1 MKNGGKKVS
10 ISVETIRKYMYSAKV
25 YDEACAYVD
34 SGQVEIIR
42 TRSFWKSEAS
52 IEGKVCGVTC
62 KLSVSN
68 DDVASFACT
77 CHDFKSKRG
86 MCSHIGAL
94 AFAHIKKNE
103 LGQQGVVYT
112 SGEAKRIV
120 SVYLKR
126 AEKGN
131 YAEDRAMDVE
141 LACRIELQFD
151 SLAVEFFVSKGK
163 KKYQIKDLYEFD
175 DMWVESRYHEYGTGF
190 KIVHDMTSFK
200 ESEIPMLKFLLKYI
214 RASKSLA
221 AVYANQQNDT
231 YVKDRKKLVL
241 IGSAIDEFFSICHD
255 SIKNITL
262 RCRNSFSTNEKNIRI
277 IEDSPDI
284 NISLEA
290 IANQGYMAEISGVEK
305 VTEGEKNIYILWD
318 NVIYKADEEFSN
330 GVREF
335 LVEACKAD
343 YDNSSKTY
351 KLIFNKK
358 DMPAFCNLVISDI
371 KQYITV
377 TQKNVDIE
385 EFEPWELSCE
395 FHVDVAA
402 GELRCHVKC
411 FYNEE
416 RFDLFKGIG
425 AGLGICRDYNK
436 ESRIKNVLLK
446 YFPEGETYGTLST
459 YDYRHVYEF
468 LKNGIKELERFGEV
482 TLSEKVRNYEVID
495 SMKINAEVSMEGN
508 WLKLDVDAGEY
519 TRAELDELLAAY
531 RRKEKYIKLG
541 ENKLVRLDDNGLELL
556 AQMAFDLDFSAMD
569 IINHHVFIPKYRALY
584 IDGRLREGDLVAY
597 DKDAA
602 FKALVRTIKQVE
614 DSEFMVPEELEE
626 TLRGYQKHGFHWL
639 RTLDACG
646 FGGILADD
654 MGLGKTLQIITLLLD
669 EKISVS
675 RNTPSLIIAPASLI
689 YNWENEIR
697 HFAPQLK
704 AVAVAGTKNQ
714 RREVL
719 SNFNEY
725 DVLITSYDLLK
736 RDIDMY
742 DNLSFRFQVIDEAQ
756 NIKNFSTA
764 NAKSVKKIQAQTRY
778 ALTGTPIENR
788 LSELWSIFDYLMPGF
803 LYSYNKFREK
813 FENPIMKNGEIG
825 ATKGL
830 TRLIGPFVLRRLKKD
845 VLKELPEKQE
855 YDIFA
860 KLEGKQR
867 KLYTANALKLK
878 DKIEKTDD
886 DGFGDKRIEI
896 LSELMKLRQLCCDPS
911 LCYNDYDG
919 ESAKLDMCM
928 DMISNGISGGHKILL
943 FSQFTTMLDIIGK
956 RLKEE
961 NIEYYL
967 LTGATSKES
976 RAKLVD
982 TFNNDNTGVFLIS
995 LKAGGVGLNLTGADM
1010 VIHYDPWWNVAA
1022 ENQASDRA
1030 HRIGQDKVVSV
1041 FKLITKGTI
1050 EERIQELQRRKAQLA
1065 DNILNGDTISLSSL
1079 SKNELLS
1086 ILNV

>member
-1 MKNGGKKVS
+1 MS
-10 ISVETIRKYMYSAKV
+10 ISVETIRKYMYSAAV
-25 YDEACAYVD
+25 YDEACDHVD
-34 SGQVEIIR
+34 SGRVEISR

-52 IEGKVCGVTC
+52 IEGKVSGISC

-68 DDVASFACT
+68 DDVASYACS
-77 CHDFKSKRG
+77 CDEFKRKRG

-94 AFAHIKKNE
+94 ALAYIKNNE
-103 LGQQGVVYT
+103 IGQQGVVYT
-112 SGEAKRIV
+112 SGEAKKIV
-120 SVYLKR
+120 SAYLKR

-131 YAEDRAMDVE
+131 YADDRAMDVE
-141 LACRIELQFD
+141 LPCRVEMRAD
-151 SLAVEFFVSKGK
+151 SLSVEFFITKGK
-163 KKYQIKDLYEFD
+163 KKYQIKDLYEFE
-175 DMWVESRYHEYGTGF
+175 DMWENSPCYEYGTGF
-190 KIVHDMTSFK
+190 KLVHELTSFK
-200 ESEIPMLKFLLKYI
+200 ESEIPMVKFLLKYI
-214 RASKSLA
+214 RAAKSLA
-221 AVYANQQNDT
+221 AIYANSQNDT

-241 IGSAIDEFFSICHD
+241 IGSAIDEFFSICHERV
-255 SIKNITL
+255 KNITL
-262 RCRNSFSTNEKNIRI
+262 RSRNSFSANETNVKI

-284 NISLEA
+284 NISLET
-290 IANQGYMAEISGVEK
+290 IANQGYKAKISGIEQL
-305 VTEGEKNIYILWD
+305 TEGERHLYVLWENI
-318 NVIYKADEEFSN
+318 IYKADAEYSE

-335 LVEACKAD
+335 LVEACKSD

-351 KLIFNKK
+351 TLVFNKK

-371 KQYITV
+371 KQYLTV

-385 EFEPWELSCE
+385 EFEPWELSCD
-395 FHVDVAA
+395 FYVDVKA
-402 GELRCHVKC
+402 GELTCHIKC
-411 FYNEE
+411 FYNGE

-425 AGLGICRDYNK
+425 AGIGICRDYNK
-436 ESRIKNVLLK
+436 ESRIKNILLK
-446 YFPEGETYGTLST
+446 YFPEGETYGNLST

-482 TLSEKVRNYEVID
+482 TLSEKARDYEVVD
-495 SMKINAEVSMEGN
+495 SMKINAEVSIEGN

-541 ENKLVRLDDNGLELL
+541 ENRLVRLDDNGLELL
-556 AQMAFDLDFSAMD
+556 AQMAFDLDFSATD
-569 IINHHVFIPKYRALY
+569 IINHQVFIPKYRALY
-584 IDGRLREGDLVAY
+584 IDGRLREGDLVTY

-675 RNTPSLIIAPASLI
+675 RNTPSLIITPASLI

-697 HFAPQLK
+697 NFAPQLK
-704 AVAVAGTKNQ
+704 AVAVAGVKSH
-714 RREVL
+714 RREIL
-719 SNFNEY
+719 SNYKDY

-813 FENPIMKNGEIG
+813 FENPIVKNGEIG

-830 TRLIGPFVLRRLKKD
+830 TRIIGPFVLRRLKKD

-860 KLEGKQR
+860 KLEGKQH

-878 DKIEKTDD
+878 EKIENTDE

-896 LSELMKLRQLCCDPS
+896 LAELMKLRQLCCDPA

-928 DMISNGISGGHKILL
+928 DMVNNGISGGHKILL
-943 FSQFTTMLDIIGK
+943 FSQFTTMLDVIAK
-956 RLKEE
+956 RLTEE
-961 NIEYYL
+961 NISYYL
-967 LTGATSKES
+967 LTGATSKEM

-982 TFNNDNTGVFLIS
+982 AFNNDDTGVFLIS

-1050 EERIQELQRRKAQLA
+1050 EERIRELQRRKAQLA

-1079 SKNELLS
+1079 SKAELLS
-1086 ILNV
+1086 ILNI

>member
-1 MKNGGKKVS
+1 MS

-25 YDEACAYVD
+25 YDEACAYVAK
-34 SGQVEIIR
+34 GQVDISR

-52 IEGKVCGVTC
+52 IEGKVNGTVC

-68 DDVASFACT
+68 DDVASFACS
-77 CHDFKSKRG
+77 CDDFKQKRG
-86 MCSHIGAL
+86 MCGHIGAL
-94 AFAHIKKNE
+94 ALAHIKKNE

-120 SVYLKR
+120 SMYLKR

-131 YAEDRAMDVE
+131 YADDRAMEVE
-141 LACRIELQFD
+141 LSCRVELKAL
-151 SLAVEFFVSKGK
+151 SLSVEFFVAKGK
-163 KKYQIKDLYEFD
+163 KRCQLNDLYEFD
-175 DMWVESRYHEYGTGF
+175 DMWDNGECHEYGAGF
-190 KIVHDMTSFK
+190 KLVHETTSFK
-200 ESEIPMLKFLLKYI
+200 ETELPMVNFLLKYI
-214 RASKSLA
+214 RVSKSLA
-221 AVYANQQNDT
+221 AVYANQQGNT
-231 YVKDRKKLVL
+231 YVKDRRKLVL
-241 IGSAIDEFFSICHD
+241 IGSAIDEFFDICLERGE
-255 SIKNITL
+255 NVTL
-262 RCRNSFSTNEKNIRI
+262 RSRNTFSANEKNVKILA
-277 IEDSPDI
+277 ENPDI
-284 NISLEA
+284 TISLEA
-290 IANQGYMAEISGVEK
+290 IANQGYKAEISGVEQ
-305 VTEGEKNIYILWD
+305 VTEGERHLYVLWD
-318 NVIYKADEEFSN
+318 NMIYKADRVYSD
-330 GVREF
+330 GVRNF
-335 LVEACKAD
+335 LVEACKSD
-343 YDNSSKTY
+343 FDIGLKLY
-351 KLIFNKK
+351 KLVINKK

-371 KQYITV
+371 KQYLTV
-377 TQKNVDIE
+377 IQKNVDIE
-385 EFEPWELSCE
+385 EFEPWELLCD
-395 FHVDVAA
+395 FNVDMAA
-402 GELRCHVKC
+402 GELKCNVKC
-411 FYNEE
+411 FYNGE

-425 AGLGICRDYNK
+425 AGLGICRDYNR

-446 YFPEGETYGTLST
+446 YFPEGESLGTLST
-459 YDYRHVYEF
+459 YDYRHIYEF
-468 LKNGIKELERFGEV
+468 LKNGIKELERYGEV
-482 TLSEKVRNYEVID
+482 TISDSVKEYDIID
-495 SMKINAEVSMEGN
+495 SMKINAEVSIEGN
-508 WLKLDVDAGEY
+508 WLRLDVDAGEY

-541 ENKLVRLDDNGLELL
+541 ESRLVRLDDNGLELL

-569 IINHHVFIPKYRALY
+569 IINHQVFIPKYRALY
-584 IDGRLREGDLVAY
+584 IDGRLREGDLAAY
-597 DKDAA
+597 DKDSA

-626 TLRGYQKHGFHWL
+626 ILRGYQKYGFHWL
-639 RTLDACG
+639 RTLDVCG

-714 RREVL
+714 RRDIL
-719 SNFNEY
+719 SSYKEY

-736 RDIDMY
+736 RDIELY
-742 DNLSFRFQVIDEAQ
+742 DNIAFRFQVIDEAQ

-764 NAKSVKKIQAQTRY
+764 NARCVKKIKAQTRY

-813 FENPIMKNGEIG
+813 FEIPIVKNGEIG

-830 TRLIGPFVLRRLKKD
+830 TRLIGPFVLRRLKRD

-855 YDIFA
+855 YDIYA
-860 KLEGKQR
+860 KLEGKQH

-878 DKIEKTDD
+878 ERIERTDEE
-886 DGFGDKRIEI
+886 GFSDNRIEI

-928 DMISNGISGGHKILL
+928 DMVINGISGGHKILI
-943 FSQFTTMLDIIGK
+943 FSQFTTMLDVIGR
-956 RLKEE
+956 RLREE
-961 NIEYYL
+961 SIAYYL
-967 LTGATSKES
+967 LTGATSKEL
-976 RAKLVD
+976 RVKLVEA
-982 TFNNDNTGVFLIS
+982 FNTDETGVFLIS

-1022 ENQASDRA
+1022 ENQAADRA

-1050 EERIQELQRRKAQLA
+1050 EERIRELQRRKAQLA

>member
-1 MKNGGKKVS
+1 MSFNIEAIK
-10 ISVETIRKYMYSAKV
+10 KYMYSAKV
-25 YDEACAYVD
+25 YDEACAYVEAGKAD
-34 SGQVEIIR
+34 ISR

-52 IEGKVCGVTC
+52 IEGKVDGTAC

-68 DDVASFACT
+68 DDVASFSCACEA
-77 CHDFKSKRG
+77 FKNKRG
-86 MCSHIGAL
+86 MCAHIGAL
-94 AFAHIKKNE
+94 ALAYIKKNE
-103 LGQQGVVYT
+103 LGQQSVVYT

-120 SVYLKR
+120 SMYLKK

-131 YAEDRAMDVE
+131 YADDRAMDVE
-141 LACRIELQFD
+141 LQCRVELKSD
-151 SLAVEFFVSKGK
+151 SLFVEFFLAKGK
-163 KKYQIKDLYEFD
+163 KKYQIKDLYEFEQLWENSACCD
-175 DMWVESRYHEYGTGF
+175 YGTGF
-190 KIVHDMTSFK
+190 KLVHEQTSFR
-200 ESEIPMLKFLLKYI
+200 ETELPMVNFLLKYI

-221 AVYANQQNDT
+221 AVYANQQSDT
-231 YVKDRKKLVL
+231 YVKERRKLVL
-241 IGSAIDEFFSICHD
+241 IGSAIDEFFDICFEGD
-255 SIKNITL
+255 
-262 RCRNSFSTNEKNIRI
+262 RNLTMRSRNTFSANEKNVRI
-277 IEDSPDI
+277 LMENPDI
-284 NISLEA
+284 NISLET
-290 IANQGYMAEISGVEK
+290 IANQGYKAEITGVEQI
-305 VTEGEKNIYILWD
+305 TEGEKHLYILWES
-318 NVIYKADEEFSN
+318 VIYKADRVFTE
-330 GVREF
+330 GVRDF
-335 LVEACKAD
+335 LVEACKSD
-343 YDNSSKTY
+343 FDNSVKTY
-351 KLIFNKK
+351 KLVINKK
-358 DMPAFCNLVISDI
+358 DMPAFCNLVIADI
-371 KQYITV
+371 KQYLTV
-377 TQKNVDIE
+377 TQNNVDIE
-385 EFEPWELSCE
+385 EFEPWELQCD
-395 FHVDVAA
+395 FDVDIVA
-402 GELRCHVKC
+402 GELKCNVKC
-411 FYNEE
+411 FYNGE

-436 ESRIKNVLLK
+436 ESRVKNTLLK
-446 YFPEGETYGTLST
+446 YFPEGESFGMLST
-459 YDYRHVYEF
+459 FDYRHIYEF
-468 LKNGIKELERFGEV
+468 LKNGIKELERLGEV
-482 TLSEKVRNYEVID
+482 TMSDRVKEYDIID
-495 SMKINAEVSMEGN
+495 SMKINAEVSIEGN

-541 ENKLVRLDDNGLELL
+541 ESKLVRLDDNGLELL

-569 IINHHVFIPKYRALY
+569 IINHQVFIPKYRALY
-584 IDGRLREGDLVAY
+584 IDGRLREGDLAAY

-626 TLRGYQKHGFHWL
+626 ILRGYQKYGFHWL

-689 YNWENEIR
+689 YNWENEIK

-704 AVAVAGTKNQ
+704 AAAVVGTKNQ

-719 SNFNEY
+719 EKYKEY

-736 RDIDMY
+736 RDIELY
-742 DNLSFRFQVIDEAQ
+742 DNVSFRFQVIDEAQ

-764 NAKSVKKIQAQTRY
+764 NAKCVKKIKAQTRY

-813 FENPIMKNGEIG
+813 FENPIVRNGEIG

-855 YDIFA
+855 YDIYA
-860 KLEGKQR
+860 KLEGKQH

-878 DKIEKTDD
+878 ERIEKTDD
-886 DGFGDKRIEI
+886 EGFGDNRIEI

-943 FSQFTTMLDIIGK
+943 FSQFTTMLDVIGK

-961 NIEYYL
+961 NITYYL
-967 LTGATSKES
+967 LTGATSKEA
-976 RAKLVD
+976 RAKLVEA
-982 TFNNDNTGVFLIS
+982 FNTDDTGVFLIS

-1050 EERIQELQRRKAQLA
+1050 EERIRELQRRKAQLA

>member
-1 MKNGGKKVS
+1 MS
-10 ISVETIRKYMYSAKV
+10 ISVETIRKYMYSAAV
-25 YDEACAYVD
+25 YEEACAHVD
-34 SGQVEIIR
+34 SGRVEISR

-52 IEGKVCGVTC
+52 IEGKVSGTSC

-68 DDVASFACT
+68 DDVASYACS
-77 CHDFKSKRG
+77 CDEFKRKRG

-94 AFAHIKKNE
+94 ALAYIKNNE
-103 LGQQGVVYT
+103 IGQQGVVYT
-112 SGEAKRIV
+112 SGEAKKIV
-120 SVYLKR
+120 SAYLKR

-131 YAEDRAMDVE
+131 YADDRAMDVE
-141 LACRIELQFD
+141 LPCRVEMKAD
-151 SLAVEFFVSKGK
+151 SLSVEFFITKGK
-163 KKYQIKDLYEFD
+163 KKYQIKDLYEFE
-175 DMWVESRYHEYGTGF
+175 DMWENSACYEYGTGF
-190 KIVHDMTSFK
+190 KLVHELTSFK
-200 ESEIPMLKFLLKYI
+200 ESEIPMVKFLLKYI
-214 RASKSLA
+214 RAAKSLA
-221 AVYANQQNDT
+221 AIYANGQNDT

-241 IGSAIDEFFSICHD
+241 IGSAVDEFFSICHERV
-255 SIKNITL
+255 KNVTL
-262 RCRNSFSTNEKNIRI
+262 RSRNSFSANETNVKI

-284 NISLEA
+284 SISLEA
-290 IANQGYMAEISGVEK
+290 IANQGYKAIISGVEQL
-305 VTEGEKNIYILWD
+305 TEGERHLYILWE
-318 NVIYKADEEFSN
+318 NIIYKADAEYSE

-335 LVEACKAD
+335 LVEACKSD

-351 KLIFNKK
+351 MLVFNKK

-371 KQYITV
+371 KQYLTV

-385 EFEPWELSCE
+385 EFEPWELSCD
-395 FHVDVAA
+395 FYVDVKA
-402 GELRCHVKC
+402 GELTCHIKC
-411 FYNEE
+411 FYNGE

-425 AGLGICRDYNK
+425 AGIGICRDYNK
-436 ESRIKNVLLK
+436 ESRIKNILLK
-446 YFPEGETYGTLST
+446 YFPEGETYGSLST

-482 TLSEKVRNYEVID
+482 TLSEKARDYEVID
-495 SMKINAEVSMEGN
+495 SMKINAEVSIEGN

-541 ENKLVRLDDNGLELL
+541 ENRLVRLDDNGLELL
-556 AQMAFDLDFSAMD
+556 AQMAFDLDFSATD
-569 IINHHVFIPKYRALY
+569 IINHQVFIPKYRALY
-584 IDGRLREGDLVAY
+584 IDGRLREGDLVTY

-675 RNTPSLIIAPASLI
+675 RNTPSLIITPASLI

-704 AVAVAGTKNQ
+704 AVAVAGVKSQ
-714 RREVL
+714 RREIL
-719 SNFNEY
+719 SNYKDY

-813 FENPIMKNGEIG
+813 FENPIVKNGEIG

-830 TRLIGPFVLRRLKKD
+830 TRIIGPFVLRRLKKD

-860 KLEGKQR
+860 KLEGKQH

-878 DKIEKTDD
+878 EKIENTDE

-896 LSELMKLRQLCCDPS
+896 LAELMKLRQLCCDPA

-928 DMISNGISGGHKILL
+928 DMVSNGISGGHKILL
-943 FSQFTTMLDIIGK
+943 FSQFTTMLDVIAK
-956 RLKEE
+956 RLTEE
-961 NIEYYL
+961 NISYYL
-967 LTGATSKES
+967 LTGATSKEM

-982 TFNNDNTGVFLIS
+982 AFNNDDTGVFLIS

-1050 EERIQELQRRKAQLA
+1050 EERIRELQRRKAQLA

-1079 SKNELLS
+1079 SKAELLS
-1086 ILNV
+1086 ILNI

>member
-1 MKNGGKKVS
+1 M
-10 ISVETIRKYMYSAKV
+10 
-25 YDEACAYVD
+25 
-34 SGQVEIIR
+34 
-42 TRSFWKSEAS
+42 
-52 IEGKVCGVTC
+52 
-62 KLSVSN
+62 
-68 DDVASFACT
+68 
-77 CHDFKSKRG
+77 
-86 MCSHIGAL
+86 
-94 AFAHIKKNE
+94 
-103 LGQQGVVYT
+103 
-112 SGEAKRIV
+112 
-120 SVYLKR
+120 KR

-131 YAEDRAMDVE
+131 YADDRAMEVE
-141 LACRIELQFD
+141 LSCRVELKAL
-151 SLAVEFFVSKGK
+151 SLSVEFFVAKGK
-163 KKYQIKDLYEFD
+163 KRCQLNDLYEFD
-175 DMWVESRYHEYGTGF
+175 DMWDNGECHEYGAGF
-190 KIVHDMTSFK
+190 KLVHETTSFK
-200 ESEIPMLKFLLKYI
+200 ETELPMVNFLLKYI
-214 RASKSLA
+214 RVSKSLA
-221 AVYANQQNDT
+221 AVYANQQGNT
-231 YVKDRKKLVL
+231 YVKDRRKLVL
-241 IGSAIDEFFSICHD
+241 IGSAIDEFFDICLERGE
-255 SIKNITL
+255 NVTL
-262 RCRNSFSTNEKNIRI
+262 RSRNTFSANEKNVKILA
-277 IEDSPDI
+277 ENPDI
-284 NISLEA
+284 TISLEA
-290 IANQGYMAEISGVEK
+290 IANQGYKAEISGVEQ
-305 VTEGEKNIYILWD
+305 VTEGERHLYVLWD
-318 NVIYKADEEFSN
+318 NMIYKADRVYSD
-330 GVREF
+330 GVRNF
-335 LVEACKAD
+335 LVEACKSD
-343 YDNSSKTY
+343 FDIGLKLY
-351 KLIFNKK
+351 KLVINKK

-371 KQYITV
+371 KQYLTV
-377 TQKNVDIE
+377 IQKNVDIE
-385 EFEPWELSCE
+385 EFEPWELLCN
-395 FHVDVAA
+395 FNVDMAA
-402 GELRCHVKC
+402 GELKCNVKC
-411 FYNEE
+411 FYNGE

-425 AGLGICRDYNK
+425 AGLGICRDYNR

-446 YFPEGETYGTLST
+446 YFPEGESLGTLST
-459 YDYRHVYEF
+459 YDYRHIYEF
-468 LKNGIKELERFGEV
+468 LKNGIKELERYGEV
-482 TLSEKVRNYEVID
+482 TISDSVKEYDIID
-495 SMKINAEVSMEGN
+495 SMKINAEVSIEGN
-508 WLKLDVDAGEY
+508 WLRLDVDAGEY

-541 ENKLVRLDDNGLELL
+541 ESRLVRLDDNGLELL

-569 IINHHVFIPKYRALY
+569 IINHQVFIPKYRALY
-584 IDGRLREGDLVAY
+584 IDGRLREGDLAAY
-597 DKDAA
+597 DKDSA

-626 TLRGYQKHGFHWL
+626 ILRGYQKYGFHWL
-639 RTLDACG
+639 RTLDVCG

-714 RREVL
+714 RRDIL
-719 SNFNEY
+719 SSYKEY

-736 RDIDMY
+736 RDIELY
-742 DNLSFRFQVIDEAQ
+742 DNIAFRFQVIDEAQ

-764 NAKSVKKIQAQTRY
+764 NARCVKKIKAQTRY

-813 FENPIMKNGEIG
+813 FEIPIVKNGEIG

-830 TRLIGPFVLRRLKKD
+830 TRLIGPFVLRRLKRD

-855 YDIFA
+855 YDIYA
-860 KLEGKQR
+860 KLEGKQH

-878 DKIEKTDD
+878 ERIERTDEE
-886 DGFGDKRIEI
+886 GFSDNRIEI

-928 DMISNGISGGHKILL
+928 DMVINGISGGHKILI
-943 FSQFTTMLDIIGK
+943 FSQFTTMLDVIGR
-956 RLKEE
+956 RLREE
-961 NIEYYL
+961 SIAYYL
-967 LTGATSKES
+967 LTGATSKEL
-976 RAKLVD
+976 RVKLVEA
-982 TFNNDNTGVFLIS
+982 FNTDETGVFLIS

-1022 ENQASDRA
+1022 ENQAADRA

-1050 EERIQELQRRKAQLA
+1050 EERIRELQRRKAQLA